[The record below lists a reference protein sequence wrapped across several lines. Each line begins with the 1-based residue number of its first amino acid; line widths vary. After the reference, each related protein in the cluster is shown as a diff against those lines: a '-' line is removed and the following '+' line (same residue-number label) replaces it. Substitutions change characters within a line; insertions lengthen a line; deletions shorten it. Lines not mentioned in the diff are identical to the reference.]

1 MKLVFPSLEFDKA
14 VAAVCHGAAGEEEMR
29 ALNEL
34 LRTNPAARDEYVL
47 LVELH
52 SRLASEPGLFAVAEP
67 AASADEP
74 GSVMPGQAAR
84 NAVVRLGDARSRTR
98 GAAWALALAACVALL
113 AAAGWEIWPRRPDTR
128 EITSNAVA
136 VLALEVN
143 AQWSQPA
150 EVHPVGAA
158 LEPGWLRLKSG
169 LAQVV
174 FYSGARVVIE
184 GPAELRLVSPREAY
198 CSNGLAS
205 AEVPPQARGF
215 RISMPKMS
223 VVDLGTEFGLDVKSS
238 GAELHVFKGEVE
250 FQAESEPKR
259 NLSAGQAVALEE
271 SGAIRNIP
279 VNPSLFARAFDLQQ
293 KSLATQDARYQ
304 QWLAASARLNLD
316 PTLLVHF
323 DFENSGPSAWMLHNA
338 ASQNAA
344 VPDATIVGGQWTEGR
359 WPQKHA
365 LEFRSIS
372 DRVRLSVPGEFEA
385 VTYAAWVNVGGLDRP
400 FNSLFMAD
408 GFDPGKIH
416 WQIQNGGVLD
426 LGIQGSRIEDCQVFT
441 SPAVVGFDQFGR
453 WMHLAVV
460 VDGKRKQVTHYLNGV
475 AVSHD
480 VLKLRPPFRIGD
492 AELGNW
498 NPGRFSGTTPYFI
511 RHFSGV
517 MDEFMLFSRALS
529 DEEISRLYSEGNPQI
544 ESGAASLELISRKT
558 SQSSR

>member
-1 MKLVFPSLEFDKA
+1 MKLVFPSHEFDNA
-14 VAAVCHGAAGEEEMR
+14 VAAVCHGAAGDEQML

-34 LRTNPAARDEYVL
+34 LRANPAARDEYVL
-47 LVELH
+47 MVELH
-52 SRLASEPGLFAVAEP
+52 SRLASEPGLFSVAEP
-67 AASADEP
+67 TGPTEEP
-74 GSVMPGQAAR
+74 VPVSPGEVIR
-84 NAVVRLGDARSRTR
+84 IPLPRPSPARSRVR
-98 GAAWALALAACVALL
+98 RAAWVLALAACLALL
-113 AAAGWEIWPRRPDTR
+113 AALGLALRPRHSGTN
-128 EITSNAVA
+128 ETTSTAVA
-136 VLALEVN
+136 VLACSVD
-143 AQWSQPA
+143 AQWSQPS
-150 EVHPVGAA
+150 ELHPVGAA

-174 FYSGARVVIE
+174 FYSGARVVME
-184 GPAELRLVSPREAY
+184 GPAELRLVSPREAF
-198 CSNGLAS
+198 CQDGLAS

-215 RISMPKMS
+215 SISTPKMS

-238 GAELHVFKGEVE
+238 GVELHVFKGGVD
-250 FQAESEPKR
+250 FRAGTATSH
-259 NLSAGQAVALEE
+259 NLVAGEAAAVDD
-271 SGAIRNIP
+271 GGTIRSIP
-279 VNPSLFARAFDLQQ
+279 VNSSLFARAFDLQQ
-293 KSLATQDARYQ
+293 KSLAVQDVRYQ
-304 QWLAASARLNLD
+304 QWRAANARLNLD
-316 PTLLVHF
+316 PSLLVHF
-323 DFENSGPSAWMLHNA
+323 DFESSAPSTWMLHNV
-338 ASQNAA
+338 ASQNAS

-372 DRVRLSVPGEFEA
+372 DRVRLDVPGEFEA
-385 VTYAAWVNVGGLDRP
+385 VTYSAWVNVGGLDRP

-426 LGIQGSRIEDCQVFT
+426 LGIQGPRIEDCQIFT

-460 VDGKRKQVTHYLNGV
+460 VDGKRKQVTHYVNGV
-475 AVSHD
+475 AVSRHP
-480 VLKLRPPFRIGD
+480 LKLEPPFRIGD

-498 NPGRFSGTTPYFI
+498 NPGRFSRTTPYFI

-544 ESGAASLELISRKT
+544 EPDAASMESVSRKT
-558 SQSSR
+558 SQAPR

>member
-1 MKLVFPSLEFDKA
+1 ME
-14 VAAVCHGAAGEEEMR
+14 

-34 LRTNPAARDEYVL
+34 LRTDSGARDEYVL

-52 SRLASEPGLFAVAEP
+52 SRLASETCLFAVAE
-67 AASADEP
+67 AAGAAEAAVSDR
-74 GSVMPGQAAR
+74 PGQVFQITLPQPLPAR
-84 NAVVRLGDARSRTR
+84 RRTAR
-98 GAAWALALAACVALL
+98 AAWALALAACLALLVALGL
-113 AAAGWEIWPRRPDTR
+113 ALWPKHPGRPET
-128 EITSNAVA
+128 TSTAVA
-136 VLALEVN
+136 VLARAVD

-150 EVHPVGAA
+150 ELHPVGAA

-169 LAQVV
+169 LVQVV
-174 FYSGARVVIE
+174 FYSGTRLVIE
-184 GPAELRLVSPREAY
+184 GPAELRLISPREAT
-198 CSNGLAS
+198 CFFGLVS

-215 RISMPKMS
+215 RVSTPQMT
-223 VVDLGTEFGLDVKSS
+223 VVDLGTEFGLDVKNS

-250 FQAESEPKR
+250 FQVQTAPKH
-259 NLSAGQAVALEE
+259 NLPAGEAAVVDD
-271 SGAIRNIP
+271 SGVIRSIP
-279 VNPSLFARAFDLQQ
+279 FNPALFAKAFDLQQ

-304 QWLAASARLNLD
+304 QWRSANARLNLD
-316 PTLLVHF
+316 PSLLVHF
-323 DFENSGPSAWMLHNA
+323 DFENSAPSAWMLHNV

-372 DRVRLSVPGEFEA
+372 DRVRLNVPGEFDA
-385 VTYAAWVNVGGLDRP
+385 VTYSAWVNVGGLDRP

-426 LGIQGSRIEDCQVFT
+426 LGIQGPRIEDCQIFT
-441 SPAVVGFDQFGR
+441 SPEAVGFDQFGR

-460 VDGKRKQVTHYLNGV
+460 VDGKRKQVTHYVNGV
-475 AVSHD
+475 AVSRHL
-480 VLKLRPPFRIGD
+480 LKLEPPFRIGD

-498 NPGRFSGTTPYFI
+498 NPGRFSRTTPYFI

-517 MDEFMLFSRALS
+517 MDEFALFSRALS
-529 DEEISRLYSEGNPQI
+529 DEEIGRLYSEGNPQA
-544 ESGAASLELISRKT
+544 GPDASSREAVSRKT
-558 SQSSR
+558 IQPPR